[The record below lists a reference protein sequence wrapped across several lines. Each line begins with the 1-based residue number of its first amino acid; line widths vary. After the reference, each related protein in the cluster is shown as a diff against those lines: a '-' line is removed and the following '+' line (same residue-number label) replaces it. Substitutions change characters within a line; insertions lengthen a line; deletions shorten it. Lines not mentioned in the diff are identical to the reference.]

1 MKTSKLMLL
10 VLVAV
15 TLTVAGC
22 AGHHGHGMGHDMGMH
37 SGEAAVARGVVET
50 NAMVDQT
57 VKDPEKA
64 KQAKAILQDIVAEV
78 KGSAQTSRAFHE
90 QMAVMNID
98 YDAKPEQFTKVLD
111 EMNNA
116 GFKLG
121 RDIALITEWTRQDD
135 GPSNPDVRALSAV
148 NIPTGMGGIFLY
160 AATSGGLF
168 RGPDCF

>member
-1 MKTSKLMLL
+1 MKTAKLMLL
-10 VLVAV
+10 VLVGV
-15 TLTVAGC
+15 TLTMAGC

-37 SGEAAVARGVVET
+37 SGEAAVERGVVET

-64 KQAKAILQDIVAEV
+64 NQAKAILQDIVVEV

-90 QMAVMNID
+90 QMAVMNAD

-116 GFKLG
+116 RMASATKILGLRFKM
-121 RDIALITEWTRQDD
+121 RALLTVQEWNELTGAMDKTRQRYQPKKD
-135 GPSNPDVRALSAV
+135 G
-148 NIPTGMGGIFLY
+148 GK
-160 AATSGGLF
+160 
-168 RGPDCF
+168 

>member
-15 TLTVAGC
+15 TLTMAGC
-22 AGHHGHGMGHDMGMH
+22 GGHHGHGMGHDMGMH

-64 KQAKAILQDIVAEV
+64 KHAKAILQDIVAEV
-78 KGSAQTSRAFHE
+78 KNSAQTSRAFHE
-90 QMAVMNID
+90 QMAVMNAD
-98 YDAKPEQFTKVLD
+98 YDAKPEQFTKILD

-116 GFKLG
+116 RMTSATKILGLRFKMK
-121 RDIALITEWTRQDD
+121 ALLTAQEWNELTGAMDKTRQRYMPKEGDK
-135 GPSNPDVRALSAV
+135 G
-148 NIPTGMGGIFLY
+148 
-160 AATSGGLF
+160 
-168 RGPDCF
+168 CC

>member
-1 MKTSKLMLL
+1 MKTSTLMLL

-22 AGHHGHGMGHDMGMH
+22 AGHHGHGMGHGMGMH
-37 SGEAAVARGVVET
+37 SGEAAVERGVAET

-78 KGSAQTSRAFHE
+78 KSSAQTSRAFHE
-90 QMAVMNID
+90 QMAVMNAD

-116 GFKLG
+116 RMTSATKILGLRFKMK
-121 RDIALITEWTRQDD
+121 ALLTAQEWNELTGAMDKTRQRYAPKKE
-135 GPSNPDVRALSAV
+135 G
-148 NIPTGMGGIFLY
+148 GM
-160 AATSGGLF
+160 
-168 RGPDCF
+168 